1 MAQTLENLTRSKSLQ
16 IGSSKTEKT
25 IEKENGT
32 SINCPKNI
40 IKIAEPPTKRY
51 AASSTEKGKA
61 DLDSLVI

>member
-40 IKIAEPPTKRY
+40 IKIAEPPTKR
-51 AASSTEKGKA
+51 
-61 DLDSLVI
+61 